1 MPDSTGHND
10 DHDGSKDNDNDD
22 DDDDD
27 EDDCNNDTKVARSS
41 KETVDAMFFLT
52 EEEDRAAR

>member
-10 DHDGSKDNDNDD
+10 DHDGSKDNDN
-22 DDDDD
+22 DDD

>member
-10 DHDGSKDNDNDD
+10 DHDGSKDNDN

>member
-10 DHDGSKDNDNDD
+10 DHDGSKDNDN
-22 DDDDD
+22 DDDD